1 MAIWICVLIIIGVF
15 FVGVLN
21 GYMLCAMMIAA
32 KHNSTELPIDK
43 DSKEDE

>member
-1 MAIWICVLIIIGVF
+1 MATWVWVLIIIGVF
-15 FVGVLN
+15 FVGVIN

-43 DSKEDE
+43 NKEDE